1 LRYFVEWLTAHNRED
16 RPQSV
21 DEILAEIDGVL
32 GYVKGQKPDAHA
44 LAKHREKANFAGVTI
59 ETMRTPSGTGVVSGT
74 VKIELPEVPATTP
87 ASTVLL
93 SAQEAY
99 QQHNL
104 TPALLPANQAINN
117 NGGAS
122 AYVLRSLIHNQNGD
136 LKQAEADLQQAKRL
150 SDPQVQWEMLL
161 AEGQFLENAGQFDEA
176 AERYHRMMALKP
188 GDHRGRLLLADL
200 YRRSDNSQQAIAE
213 YKAII
218 QANRSTGPAYIGASK
233 TYLASNQVDEAIH
246 VLETV
251 SSRNTSYN
259 EVLLELIDLYNQ
271 KAVDG
276 DPSSLEQAARAI
288 DVLQE
293 NGVESRSF
301 FRLLAEFY
309 YTAFQVAQKTH
320 KLPQVTWPD

>member
-1 LRYFVEWLTAHNRED
+1 
-16 RPQSV
+16 
-21 DEILAEIDGVL
+21 
-32 GYVKGQKPDAHA
+32 
-44 LAKHREKANFAGVTI
+44 
-59 ETMRTPSGTGVVSGT
+59 MRASSGTGVVSGT
-74 VKIELPEVPATTP
+74 VKIDLPEVPPTNP

-99 QQHNL
+99 QQRNF
-104 TPALLPANQAINN
+104 TRALLLANQAINN
-117 NGGAS
+117 NGGA
-122 AYVLRSLIHNQNGD
+122 AAFVLRSLIHNQNGD
-136 LKQAEADLQQAKRL
+136 LKQAEADLNQARRL

-161 AEGQFLENAGQFDEA
+161 AEGQFLENAGKFDEA
-176 AERYHRMMALKP
+176 AERYHRMMSLKP

-200 YRRSDNSQQAIAE
+200 YRRSANYLQAINE

-218 QANRSTGPAYIGASK
+218 QAKPSVGPAYIGASK
-233 TYLASNQVDEAIH
+233 TYLAKNEVDEAIH

-271 KAVDG
+271 KALDG
-276 DPSSLEQAARAI
+276 DPVSLEQAARAI

-309 YTAFQVAQKTH
+309 YTAYKVAHKTR
-320 KLPQVTWPD
+320 KLPQVTWPDQQIKNLAQLSKANEHAWREYLARDEDADRDDIINNRIMNARNWALI